1 MWGSNP
7 LKVGCRT
14 VTRKASGIVFW
25 LDSDQVASASAS
37 GEVVTAHP
45 TLHARS
51 NCCNIGLFGRTL
63 RLLDVFHV
71 WRDDGPL
78 GHIGYIK
85 GNWSKIK

>member
-37 GEVVTAHP
+37 GEVVTGAP
-45 TLHARS
+45 DIA
-51 NCCNIGLFGRTL
+51 CAF
-63 RLLDVFHV
+63 
-71 WRDDGPL
+71 
-78 GHIGYIK
+78 
-85 GNWSKIK
+85 